1 METFAVFHKILY
13 GELSPI
19 KDSVEHH
26 QEYLDYLREN
36 YPQGWERHFKIRLAR
51 LQNGDYHVNHVE
63 EFCFDQLASL
73 IYQDEKTADP
83 NELDLMI
90 KSVVPQLGV
99 KPIKITRSSYQL
111 KEGEIHLEL
120 TIVEDYHRLSSPAAR
135 FYYYRVLLRQT
146 VTNIQNHVHQ
156 EIFSFENEEKMRI
169 RTWQYQILISAYLNT
184 IDQDHLPKA
193 RQNSIFQ
200 LEGDYRIPDIFKL
213 VSQHLDEIL
222 VFIERTFFVFL
233 DRNTEVSYQ
242 QRLTVCKR
250 HERYIHGLLQKLK
263 VISLPPSLYNTL
275 VMPLNNVLGNTFSQ
289 CTYHVLEYHE
299 EYIVTLYRFF
309 KNNPAPG
316 EKIVTEKLYSLN
328 FNTPKLFR
336 YLTQKIKVD
345 VKAYHTVSDK
355 LMTLYYHQKTFNQ
368 LPVKTSRCYHPGLPT
383 LKDQINSWLKEE
395 IQYYERKSHALVK
408 KSMPGPGDQ

>member
-1 METFAVFHKILY
+1 MKTFAVFHKILY

-26 QEYLDYLREN
+26 QGYLDYLREN
-36 YPQGWERHFKIRLAR
+36 YLQGWERHFKIRLTR
-51 LQNGDYHVNHVE
+51 LQDGDYHVNHVE

-120 TIVEDYHRLSSPAAR
+120 TIVEDYHRLSSTAAR

-233 DRNTEVSYQ
+233 DS
-242 QRLTVCKR
+242 CA
-250 HERYIHGLLQKLK
+250 
-263 VISLPPSLYNTL
+263 IS
-275 VMPLNNVLGNTFSQ
+275 
-289 CTYHVLEYHE
+289 
-299 EYIVTLYRFF
+299 
-309 KNNPAPG
+309 
-316 EKIVTEKLYSLN
+316 
-328 FNTPKLFR
+328 
-336 YLTQKIKVD
+336 
-345 VKAYHTVSDK
+345 
-355 LMTLYYHQKTFNQ
+355 
-368 LPVKTSRCYHPGLPT
+368 
-383 LKDQINSWLKEE
+383 
-395 IQYYERKSHALVK
+395 
-408 KSMPGPGDQ
+408 